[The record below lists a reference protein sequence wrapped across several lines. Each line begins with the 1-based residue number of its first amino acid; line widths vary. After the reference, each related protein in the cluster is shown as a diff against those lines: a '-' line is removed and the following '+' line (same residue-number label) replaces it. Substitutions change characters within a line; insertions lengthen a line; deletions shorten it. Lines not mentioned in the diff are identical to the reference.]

1 MEVGAPSP
9 LLKGGLA
16 FIDTPG
22 VGGHGQ
28 PHLSSTLGLL
38 PDADA
43 LLMVSDT
50 SQEFTEPELRF
61 IGQAHEICP
70 VGAVIATKT
79 DLYPFWRQIV
89 ETNTAHLR
97 RAGLNLPIIPAS
109 ALLRSH
115 AIQLNDSELNEE
127 SNFPAIVKFLSEK
140 VLSRENDRVRDH
152 VIDEIRSAAEHL
164 SLSVG
169 SELAALNDP
178 DQARR
183 LTEDLERRKGR
194 GPGCAAADRTV
205 AAGPQRRHRRSDRR
219 RRP

>member
-61 IGQAHEICP
+61 IGQA
-70 VGAVIATKT
+70 T
-79 DLYPFWRQIV
+79 
-89 ETNTAHLR
+89 
-97 RAGLNLPIIPAS
+97 
-109 ALLRSH
+109 
-115 AIQLNDSELNEE
+115 
-127 SNFPAIVKFLSEK
+127 
-140 VLSRENDRVRDH
+140 
-152 VIDEIRSAAEHL
+152 RSAR
-164 SLSVG
+164 S
-169 SELAALNDP
+169 
-178 DQARR
+178 AR
-183 LTEDLERRKGR
+183 
-194 GPGCAAADRTV
+194 
-205 AAGPQRRHRRSDRR
+205 
-219 RRP
+219 